1 MDAEQRAELRRRT
14 SELLGDIAAQGDSEQ
29 ARLGEIVD
37 RFGLRAF
44 GILIVLATLPAFL
57 PTPVGAGALAAPL
70 IGVVGLQMLIGLE
83 HPWLPRWLREKGV
96 RREAIGRFVTRFGP
110 WLRKLERLCRPRWVG
125 LFGPWPTRLTGLLAI
140 LQAVV
145 LALPI
150 PLTNYPVAIVLLLIG
165 VALIEDDGVAL
176 ALGWLLIALS
186 ALGLGLAS
194 EALIGLIGSWFGS

>member
-1 MDAEQRAELRRRT
+1 MDAKQRAELRRRT

-83 HPWLPRWLREKGV
+83 HPWLPHWLREKGV